1 MNFANVLKQHPLVV
15 LAICGV
21 AIRLILAATLTRIY
35 DVSSWGFIIEDLRA
49 GEGLYDVDQ
58 YFYTPVWG
66 YFLEIMRWVI
76 DLLPGMEVLVLDPST
91 IAPIPEVTFALDDIR
106 VPTLIFAFVIKLPL
120 ILVDVVVS
128 YLLYILVKEITADE
142 KKAIFSFGAWMF
154 IAPAILVSSVSGM
167 FDNFAVMML
176 LISIFFLRKKSY
188 CISGMALMIGIM
200 AKIFPVLA
208 MFPMLVYILCTETG
222 LKNRAVAY
230 TQFLGSALFMAALIL
245 LPHLISDD
253 INEVFNF
260 LTYRLKGNSTG
271 GLSDG
276 GLNLLILI
284 VGTIVGALAVPWFL
298 SRKNQDATQVLF
310 ASTSLMLALFLGYY
324 YQQQYLIEVLPLL
337 ILTCV
342 VYQVRIGKL
351 LIISAA
357 LFVII
362 ALGELPTML
371 LPLAECTNLIS
382 ITTIVN
388 IDHYLNIDPAGAWV
402 SHYLIPYADT
412 AVHYVLF
419 LMALIILVQSIP
431 KVNAWCEEKIKEIS
445 HKFESNQF

>member
-91 IAPIPEVTFALDDIR
+91 IAPIPDVTFALDDIR

-142 KKAIFSFGAWMF
+142 KKAIFSFGAWVF

-245 LPHLISDD
+245 LPHLISGD

-284 VGTIVGALAVPWFL
+284 VGAIVGALAVPWFL
-298 SRKNQDATQVLF
+298 SRKNQDATQILF

-342 VYQVRIGKL
+342 VYHVRISKL
-351 LIISAA
+351 LIILAA

-419 LMALIILVQSIP
+419 LIALIILVQSIP
-431 KVNAWCEEKIKEIS
+431 KLNAWCEEKIQEMKM
-445 HKFESNQF
+445 KLKYKA